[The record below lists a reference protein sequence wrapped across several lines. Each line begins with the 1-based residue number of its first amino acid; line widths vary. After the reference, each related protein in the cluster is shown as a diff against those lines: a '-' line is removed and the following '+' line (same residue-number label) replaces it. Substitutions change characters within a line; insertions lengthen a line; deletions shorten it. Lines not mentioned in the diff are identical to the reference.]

1 VTDLKFEGGGV
12 RFGTRFGEVSLSEWE
27 AGFSYLEIPGL
38 KIDLYG
44 RNEDLVELAR
54 RLLDGKINERV
65 IEALKSISDLD
76 NEVQEKLLKKLPLTD
91 PEEFVR
97 EVEAVITREKRYYA
111 FQERGFE
118 YFPASNQLLL
128 STGTLITFNDGGGAE
143 VTGVSIRN
151 CRKFISEGR
160 IKDKGDATII
170 ESFEVETLR
179 KAARSS
185 LLTRQ
190 QKELLAALPL
200 IGRFSRA
207 KQVRLLRLLAHG
219 PLPPNVIEKL
229 VKDIN
234 SIERAAQSRKRYEEA
249 YFEFLERNCGI
260 HNLHFHMN
268 EKSRELLIH
277 SYEDY
282 WVARFLPLTLEPADD
297 VVRLLTVDT
306 KLSPTLVFGRW
317 LVRGEWP
324 TSKHFRMRER
334 RFDDLKEEELQ
345 MLIHVAKRIP
355 EPFRTH
361 LQVKL
366 VAVT

>member
-12 RFGTRFGEVSLSEWE
+12 RFGTRFGEVSLSEWW
-27 AGFSYLEIPGL
+27 AGFSYLRIPGL

-44 RNEDLVELAR
+44 RSEDLVELAR
-54 RLLDGKINERV
+54 RLDEIDKRV

-76 NEVQEKLLKKLPLTD
+76 TEVQAELLKRLPLTD

-97 EVEAVITREKRYYA
+97 GVEAVITREKKYYA
-111 FQERGFE
+111 FLKRGFE
-118 YFPASNQLLL
+118 YFPAPNQLLL
-128 STGTLITFNDGGGAE
+128 SDGTLITFNDGGGAE
-143 VTGVSIRN
+143 VTWVGTRN
-151 CRKFISEGR
+151 SRKFISEGR
-160 IKDKGDATII
+160 VKGKRDATTI
-170 ESFEVETLR
+170 EPSEAETLR
-179 KAARSS
+179 EAARSS

-190 QKELLAALPL
+190 QKKLLVTLSL
-200 IGRFSRA
+200 ISRFSRA

-219 PLPPNVIEKL
+219 PLPSNIIEKL

-234 SIERAAQSRKRYEEA
+234 SRERAAQTRKRYEEA
-249 YFEFLERNCGI
+249 YFKFLERDCDI
-260 HNLHFHMN
+260 HDLHFHMN
-268 EKSRELLIH
+268 ERSRELLIH
-277 SYEDY
+277 YGRNY
-282 WVARFLPLTLEPADD
+282 WVVRFLPPTPEPADD
-297 VVRLLTVDT
+297 VVRLQVIDT

-334 RFDDLKEEELQ
+334 RFGDLKEEELQ

-355 EPFRTH
+355 EPFRTR
-361 LQVKL
+361 LQAKL